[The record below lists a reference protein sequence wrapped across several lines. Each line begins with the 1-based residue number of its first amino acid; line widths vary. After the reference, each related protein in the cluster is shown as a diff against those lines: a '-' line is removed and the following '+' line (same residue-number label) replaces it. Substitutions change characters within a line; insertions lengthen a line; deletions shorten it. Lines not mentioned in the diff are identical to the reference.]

1 MCGAP
6 SIIMWY
12 RIVSDNVSR
21 LVAARLVHSLMA
33 SDPKSPIAMQVR
45 VSLPIAGQSFGF
57 YFIFV
62 LFCSFNLYFSIYTS
76 ILKRLQGKLFFFYVC
91 LLVLFCK
98 LSYKF
103 FFSFILVLILYRQLS
118 LKPTVDFA
126 WPFVSHLNVLVG
138 TCTFGVL
145 YIHTDTLINCYL
157 QLLNVWHLPLQVLTV
172 LILVV

>member
-62 LFCSFNLYFSIYTS
+62 LFCPFNLYFSIYTS
-76 ILKRLQGKLFFFYVC
+76 IMKRLQGKICFSFMFVYWFCFVNCHINSLFFHSCVY
-91 LLVLFCK
+91 
-98 LSYKF
+98 
-103 FFSFILVLILYRQLS
+103 
-118 LKPTVDFA
+118 
-126 WPFVSHLNVLVG
+126 FV
-138 TCTFGVL
+138 
-145 YIHTDTLINCYL
+145 
-157 QLLNVWHLPLQVLTV
+157 
-172 LILVV
+172 